1 MANRY
6 KRKEVLQALYEKAK
20 TVCGKVYTSSR
31 PTAVEKM
38 DEFIVVRLPQGINPY
53 ADTHNTA
60 YVQFLCYVRDR
71 QGGVENVNKEEELV
85 DGVTS
90 LFPFN
95 DSLMSCNDQPVVLSN
110 KSDGMDFHCIIIQV
124 KVVIKT

>member
-20 TVCGKVYTSSR
+20 TVCGKVYTSR

-95 DSLMSCNDQPVVLSN
+95 DSLMSCNNKPVVLSS